1 MLELE
6 CGLISHED
14 LKLLLKGSNFYG
26 VLVLG
31 VLVVD
36 LGSELLQHLLY

>member
-1 MLELE
+1 MFFAV
-6 CGLISHED
+6 
-14 LKLLLKGSNFYG
+14 LLLG

-36 LGSELLQHLLY
+36 EMGSRDKAGAT